1 MRSWESLYEAGWRD
15 GQWHDMLKA
24 GLALISPSSYPPFY
38 SDASNIALFVH
49 ISKRLGWADPSE
61 AVAKFGLCL
70 AQFYI
75 YIFILG
81 FGCRYC
87 AMGGKYFFHEDLRML
102 F

>member
-70 AQFYI
+70 AQMMPLATWVYPLVWF
-75 YIFILG
+75 
-81 FGCRYC
+81 
-87 AMGGKYFFHEDLRML
+87 
-102 F
+102 

>member
-70 AQFYI
+70 AQMVPRVTWVYPLAWLK
-75 YIFILG
+75 ILSLVTKV
-81 FGCRYC
+81 YVP
-87 AMGGKYFFHEDLRML
+87 
-102 F
+102 